1 VVNGQ
6 QAAPSWDDIRDAKV
20 DLRGADRTVNRLLIA
35 AAAAFGDS
43 VALTDGITAI
53 TYADLPAYAAGAA
66 GGLHEA
72 GVGPGDRVV
81 VVSANRLEILE
92 IFLGCSW
99 LGAIFVPLNP
109 QSPVEQ
115 LATFLQYV
123 EPTAILTEAQS
134 LALVKQAAYG
144 IAVVG
149 VIGGSEDE
157 SSSLSSWQWQPTELL
172 DQGSSE
178 PSSPLAIL
186 MTSGTT
192 GVSKGVVC
200 PHGQFIQWGDS
211 VGALLNLTPADVAY
225 TCLPLF
231 HTNALNGVI
240 QSLIHGSR
248 FHVGDRFSVSRFWE
262 RIIDAEATVTYLL
275 GATVSMLLTRAPGD
289 GDRTHRVTRILAP
302 GTTTA
307 VVTEFERRFG
317 PELIEGHG
325 MTETNLTIAPPRRER
340 RLGFMGTVVE
350 GFEAIAVDEHGSE
363 VEDGVPGELL
373 LRTSIPDAFS
383 LGYWHMPEAT
393 EAANRSGWFHS
404 GDRVVREQ
412 GWYRFL
418 DRIKD
423 VIRRR
428 GENISAWEVEQVL
441 DSIPGVIRSAVIPV
455 PSEFGEDEVMA
466 FIRTVDGAVGD
477 SKAIIDSCQ
486 RRLPRYAVPRY
497 LDYVT
502 EFPLTDTGKIRKHE
516 LRLIGVTET
525 TWDSTE
531 YRASRSR

>member
-1 VVNGQ
+1 MVNGQ

-115 LATFLQYV
+115 LATILQYV

-340 RLGFMGTVVE
+340 RLGFMGTVVD

-477 SKAIIDSCQ
+477 SKAIIDSCE

>member
-1 VVNGQ
+1 MVNGQ

-43 VALTDGITAI
+43 VALTDGVTAI
-53 TYADLPAYAAGAA
+53 TYAELPAYAAGAA
-66 GGLHEA
+66 GGLHAA
-72 GVGPGDRVV
+72 GVGHGDRVV
-81 VVSANRLEILE
+81 VVSANRLELLE

-109 QSPVEQ
+109 DSPVEQ

-123 EPTAILTEAQS
+123 EPTAILAEAACFAAVHEAASDLERVGLIGESDDATAGATE
-134 LALVKQAAYG
+134 
-144 IAVVG
+144 
-149 VIGGSEDE
+149 
-157 SSSLSSWQWQPTELL
+157 WQWKPAEPREPAA
-172 DQGSSE
+172 SE
-178 PSSPLAIL
+178 PASPLSIL

-248 FHVGDRFSVSRFWE
+248 FHIGERFSVSRFWE

-275 GATVSMLLTRAPGD
+275 GATVSMLLTRTPGEV
-289 GDRTHRVTRILAP
+289 DRAHGVSRILAP

-317 PELIEGHG
+317 SELIEGHG
-325 MTETNLTIAPPRRER
+325 MTETNLTIAPPRKER

-350 GFEAIAVDEHGSE
+350 GFEATAVDEHGME
-363 VEDGVPGELL
+363 VEDGIPGELL

-466 FIRTVDGAVGD
+466 FIRTADGAVGD
-477 SKAIIDSCQ
+477 SRAIIDSCE

>member
-1 VVNGQ
+1 MVNGQ

-20 DLRGADRTVNRLLIA
+20 DLRGADRTVNRLVIA
-35 AAAAFGDS
+35 AAAAFGGS
-43 VALTDGITAI
+43 IALTDGTTEI
-53 TYADLPAYAAGAA
+53 TYAELPGFAARAA
-66 GGLHEA
+66 GGLHAA

-81 VVSANRLEILE
+81 VVSANRLELLE

-109 QSPVEQ
+109 ESPPEQ
-115 LATFLQYV
+115 LTTFVRYV
-123 EPTAILTEAQS
+123 EPLTILAEAACFTSVREATRNLVRIGMIGEDVDQIAGVTE
-134 LALVKQAAYG
+134 
-144 IAVVG
+144 
-149 VIGGSEDE
+149 
-157 SSSLSSWQWQPTELL
+157 WQWSPGEPHEPAA
-172 DQGSSE
+172 SE
-178 PSSPLAIL
+178 PASPLAIL

-248 FHVGDRFSVSRFWE
+248 FHIGERFSVSRFWE
-262 RIIDAEATVTYLL
+262 RIIEADATVTYLL
-275 GATVSMLLTRAPGD
+275 GATVSMLLTRPLGD
-289 GDRTHRVTRILAP
+289 VDRAHRVSRILAP

-325 MTETNLTIAPPRRER
+325 MTETNLTIAPPRKER

-350 GFEAIAVDEHGSE
+350 GFEAIAIDEHGVE
-363 VEDGVPGELL
+363 VADGVPGELL

-383 LGYWHMPEAT
+383 LGYWQMPEAT
-393 EAANRSGWFHS
+393 EEANRSGWFHS

-441 DSIPGVIRSAVIPV
+441 DAIPDVVRSAVIPV

-466 FIRTVDGAVGD
+466 FLRTVDGSPGD
-477 SKAIIDSCQ
+477 SEAIIDSCMK
-486 RRLPRYAVPRY
+486 RLPRYAVPRY

-516 LRLIGVTET
+516 LRLRGVTDT

>member
-1 VVNGQ
+1 MVNGR

-35 AAAAFGDS
+35 AAAAFADS
-43 VALTDGITAI
+43 VALTDGRTAI
-53 TYADLPAYAAGAA
+53 TYAELPGYAACAA
-66 GGLHEA
+66 GGLHDA

-81 VVSANRLEILE
+81 VVSANRLELLE

-109 QSPVEQ
+109 ESPVEQ
-115 LATFLQYV
+115 LATFLRYV
-123 EPTAILTEAQS
+123 EPTAILAEATS
-134 LALVKQAAYG
+134 LARVHQAAEG
-144 IAVVG
+144 VARIG
-149 VIGGSEDE
+149 VIDASGDE
-157 SSSLSSWQWQPTELL
+157 SSGLALWRWQPGEPHEQTA
-172 DQGSSE
+172 SE

-248 FHVGDRFSVSRFWE
+248 FHIGERFSVSRFWE
-262 RIIDAEATVTYLL
+262 RLIDAEATVTYLL

-289 GDRTHRVTRILAP
+289 GDLSHRVTRILAP

-350 GFEAIAVDEHGSE
+350 GFEAIAIDEHGSE

-466 FIRTVDGAVGD
+466 FIRTVDGATGD
-477 SKAIIDSCQ
+477 SKAIIDSCE

-516 LRLIGVTET
+516 LRLIGVTDT

-531 YRASRSR
+531 YRASRGR